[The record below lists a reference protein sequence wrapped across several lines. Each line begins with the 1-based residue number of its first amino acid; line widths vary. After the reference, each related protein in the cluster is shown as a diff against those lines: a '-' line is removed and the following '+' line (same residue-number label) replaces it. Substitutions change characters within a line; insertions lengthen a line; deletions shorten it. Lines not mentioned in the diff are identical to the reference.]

1 MTPEPSWTR
10 PADWLPLPAADNSF
24 VGLVAV
30 WENGFNSV
38 ALQCAGNYTV
48 DWGDGTSDLIQ
59 SNTTAQHEYT
69 YSGLTGTDC
78 TRGYR
83 QAVVVVTPQS
93 GQVLSKVD
101 LDQRHTSATT
111 AVGASPW
118 LDVAVSSA
126 SLTSLIFGSAVR
138 FARNLEQAT
147 IGLHAVTDMSE
158 LFAGCYALQSVPLF
172 DTSSVTTMQHMFDYC
187 CALKTVPLF
196 DTSSVADMVAMFNY
210 CFSLQEVPL
219 FDTSSVTS
227 MSTMFYNCRALQSVP
242 LFDTVNVLY
251 MQSMF
256 TNCYVLQS
264 VPLFDT
270 SAVTNMNLMFENCR
284 VLQSVPL
291 FDTSSVTTMM
301 LMFDVCEA
309 LQSIPLFDTSS
320 VTEMSSMFSGCD
332 SLASGAMSGTTVD
345 VSYES
350 CNLSAT
356 ELDRIYT
363 NLGTV
368 TGKTITVSGN
378 PGTTGDTPSI
388 ATAKGWTVTG
398 S

>member
-172 DTSSVTTMQHMFDYC
+172 DTSSVTTMQHMFD
-187 CALKTVPLF
+187 
-196 DTSSVADMVAMFNY
+196 
-210 CFSLQEVPL
+210 
-219 FDTSSVTS
+219 
-227 MSTMFYNCRALQSVP
+227 
-242 LFDTVNVLY
+242 
-251 MQSMF
+251 
-256 TNCYVLQS
+256 
-264 VPLFDT
+264 
-270 SAVTNMNLMFENCR
+270 
-284 VLQSVPL
+284 
-291 FDTSSVTTMM
+291 
-301 LMFDVCEA
+301 VCEA

-332 SLASGAMSGTTVD
+332 SLASGAMSGTKVD

-388 ATAKGWTVTG
+388 ASTKGWTVTG